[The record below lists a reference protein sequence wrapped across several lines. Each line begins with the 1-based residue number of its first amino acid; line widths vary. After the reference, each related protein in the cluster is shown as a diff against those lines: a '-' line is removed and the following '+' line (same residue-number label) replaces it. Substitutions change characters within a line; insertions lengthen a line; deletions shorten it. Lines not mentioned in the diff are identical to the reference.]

1 MGSHVEATVDGDSIR
16 IGKAGAT
23 MMACAPALMDQER
36 KFFDALE
43 RAAAFRID
51 ADGKLFLL
59 DADGAELVRF
69 AASG

>member
-1 MGSHVEATVDGDSIR
+1 
-16 IGKAGAT
+16 
-23 MMACAPALMDQER
+23 MMACPEALMDQER

-51 ADGKLFLL
+51 DQGRLFLL

-69 AASG
+69 AEAG